1 MTGALDVVGMDRSDL
16 ASGHWHWRKDEE
28 VEEKA
33 RMKRTARIAMTIV
46 SHATYGAIRSYVDIE
61 HSELVAL
68 DLRCGV
74 LTKPLRRQSRCFA
87 FGGASALE
95 SVNQSWS
102 TSAKVDIATLHER

>member
-1 MTGALDVVGMDRSDL
+1 
-16 ASGHWHWRKDEE
+16 
-28 VEEKA
+28 
-33 RMKRTARIAMTIV
+33 MTIV

-61 HSELVAL
+61 HSELVAF
-68 DLRCGV
+68 DLHGV

-102 TSAKVDIATLHER
+102 TSAKVDMATLRTHVG